1 MIPRLWLLLVV
12 GWSVLSTASA
22 AFPVVSGISP
32 VRGAAGTLVT
42 ITGQNFG
49 GLIQVQV
56 GQGRATVQLVTATVI
71 QIIVPPDATTGPVDV
86 VTSGGEA
93 ISDQIFQA
101 APRITRIYTEL
112 DQFGQLVTPVKGVPG
127 QAITIEGFNFSDPAG
142 LAVYVGSIQIPGS
155 ATADTQ
161 ILGTLVTTAQT
172 GPISV
177 ATSAGTAT
185 STANVYFNPRING
198 FTPRA
203 AVGDTVTLTGASFVG
218 VTSVVFGAAPA
229 TFTVLSN
236 TNLQAVVP
244 AAATDGKLSIVAP
257 GGSFITSSNFLVLP
271 GITSFTP
278 AGGPVG
284 TVVTINGTGLR
295 NTSAVLFGATP
306 VVTATNISST
316 QITAVVP
323 VGAFTG
329 PITVSTLNG
338 SSQPTATPFYL
349 APRLDSF
356 DPVSGQAG
364 TVVTLVGAN
373 FGGTTD
379 VQLGGVSLAGFTVA
393 NTNRITVTVPDGA
406 ASGRWR
412 VVTPGG
418 TAESSSTFTSIGKL
432 PILGDFTPK
441 LGPVGTIV
449 TLTGIN
455 LATTT
460 KVEFN
465 GVNAAFTVNGASL
478 LATVPVGATT
488 GPIRVTNPAG
498 QGVTATSFSV
508 GTTADLRVT
517 LTPSVNPPVA
527 YSVLNFGLRVVSRGT
542 LPALNPK
549 VIFTLPDGA
558 TFVSATGASD
568 FDVVGRK
575 VTLRPGSLDPNAI
588 FSGSV
593 RVQLGAPGSLTA
605 TLDASSDTPEATPA
619 DNTAT
624 VTLTSTLPQ
633 LTLEAL
639 TSSLLNLQ
647 WSSLA
652 ASFVLETSP
661 LPAPA
666 AWTAVT
672 NAVTDDGTTRQLVVE
687 VPAAGAAS
695 AVYRLR
701 LNTTP

>member
-1 MIPRLWLLLVV
+1 MMPRLWLLLVV
-12 GWSVLSTASA
+12 GWSMLSTARA
-22 AFPVVSGISP
+22 AFPVISGISP
-32 VRGAAGTLVT
+32 IRGAAGTVLT
-42 ITGQNFG
+42 ITGQNFS

-56 GQGRATVQLVTATVI
+56 GQGRATVQLVTASVI

-93 ISDQIFQA
+93 ISTQTFQA
-101 APRITRIYTEL
+101 APRITRVYTAL

-142 LAVYVGSIQIPGS
+142 LAVYVGSIQIPAS

-177 ATSAGTAT
+177 ATSAGIAT

-203 AVGDTVTLTGASFVG
+203 AVGDTVTLTGTSFVG
-218 VTSVVFGAAPA
+218 VTSVVFGTAPA

-236 TNLQAVVP
+236 TNLQVVVP
-244 AAATDGKLSIVAP
+244 AAATDAILSITSP

-284 TVVTINGTGLR
+284 TVVTIKGTGLR

-306 VVTATNISST
+306 AVTATNISAT

-323 VGAFTG
+323 AGAFTS

-338 SSQPTATPFYL
+338 PSQPTTTPFYL

-364 TVVTLVGAN
+364 TVVTLLGAN
-373 FGGTTD
+373 FGGATD
-379 VQLGGVSLAGFTVA
+379 LQLGGVSLAGFTIA

-406 ASGRWR
+406 PSGRWR
-412 VVTPGG
+412 VITPGG
-418 TAESSSTFTSIGKL
+418 TAESTSTFASIGKL

-441 LGPVGTIV
+441 LGPVGTVV

-455 LATTT
+455 LATAT

-465 GVNAAFTVNGASL
+465 GVNAAFTLNGASL
-478 LATVPVGATT
+478 QATVPVGTTT

-498 QGVTATSFSV
+498 QGVTATSFAV

-517 LTPSVNPPVA
+517 LTPSVTPPIA
-527 YSVLNFGLRVVSRGT
+527 YSTLSYGLRVVSRGT
-542 LPALNPK
+542 LSALNTK
-549 VIFTLPDGA
+549 VILTFPDGA
-558 TFVSATGASD
+558 AFVSATGASD

-593 RVQLGAPGSLTA
+593 RVRLGTPGPLTA
-605 TLDASSDTPEATPA
+605 TLEAVSDTLEATPA

-624 VTLTSTLPQ
+624 VTLTSGLPQ

-639 TSSLLNLQ
+639 SSSLLNLQ

-652 ASFVLETSP
+652 STFVLETSP

-666 AWTAVT
+666 AWTPVT
-672 NAVTDDGTTRQLVVE
+672 NAATDDGTTRQLILE
-687 VPAAGAAS
+687 VPSASAAS